1 MTQPHPPSTTAATP
15 PAGAAALA
23 VHASML
29 SKDYTFHE
37 QKAGLG
43 NAVRSLFH
51 RTYQTRT
58 AVDGISFDIAHGEI
72 VGLLGR
78 NGAGKTTTLK
88 MLCGLLRPSSGELQ
102 VLGYRPAKRSFDFLA
117 RISVVLGQKTMLWWD
132 VPAMDSFLVHK
143 QMYALSAKQFDESV
157 AELAAMLDVKELLYV
172 PVRKLSLGE
181 RMRCELMLALLHR
194 PDVLFLDE
202 PTIGLD
208 VVAKARVREFLA
220 QVNEARGT
228 TILLTS
234 HDMDDVEAL
243 CPRVMLIDHGHLRY
257 DGALADLV
265 RSMRPLKRIRV
276 AYTDNRVE
284 TFEVER
290 AEVSDL
296 LAKLSA
302 DGEIADLDV
311 SDASLD
317 EIMRDVF
324 GDTGGSTAGDT
335 TGSTGGNAGE
345 PR

>member
-1 MTQPHPPSTTAATP
+1 MSAPVVD
-15 PAGAAALA
+15 AGA
-23 VHASML
+23 L
-29 SKDYTFHE
+29 SKNYTFHE
-37 QKAGLG
+37 QEAGLR

-51 RTYQTRT
+51 RTYQTRV
-58 AVDGISFDIAHGEI
+58 AVDDITFAIDTGEI

-88 MLCGLLRPSSGELQ
+88 MLCGLLRPTAGELR
-102 VLGYRPAKRSFDFLA
+102 VLGHEPVARSFAFRS
-117 RISVVLGQKTMLWWD
+117 RISVVLGQKSMLWWD
-132 VPAMDSFLVHK
+132 VPAMESFLVHK
-143 QMYALSAKQFDESV
+143 QIYALRTKDFDDSV
-157 AELAAMLDVKELLYV
+157 RELAAMLGIDELLHV

-208 VVAKARVREFLA
+208 VLAKVRVREFLA

-243 CPRVMLIDHGHLRY
+243 CPRVMLIDHGRLRY

-265 RSMRPLKRIRV
+265 QSMRPLKRVRV
-276 AYTDNRVE
+276 AYTDNRVQ

-290 AEVSDL
+290 AELGEL
-296 LAKLSA
+296 LARLGA
-302 DGEIADLDV
+302 DGDIADLDV
-311 SDASLD
+311 SDASLE

-324 GDTGGSTAGDT
+324 IEADADGALASVEGGERA
-335 TGSTGGNAGE
+335 
-345 PR
+345 

>member
-1 MTQPHPPSTTAATP
+1 MPV
-15 PAGAAALA
+15 PANP
-23 VHASML
+23 ASDSAPVVVAGSL
-29 SKDYTFHE
+29 SKNYTFHE
-37 QKAGLG
+37 QDAGLR

-51 RTYQTRT
+51 RRYQTRV
-58 AVDGISFDIAHGEI
+58 AVDDISFAIDAGEI

-88 MLCGLLRPSSGELQ
+88 MLCGLLRPTAGELR
-102 VLGYRPAKRSFDFLA
+102 VLGHEPVVRSFAFRS

-143 QMYALSAKQFDESV
+143 QIYALSTKDFDESV
-157 AELAAMLDVKELLYV
+157 RELASMLGIDELLRV

-208 VVAKARVREFLA
+208 VLAKVRVREFLA
-220 QVNEARGT
+220 QVNDARGT

-243 CPRVMLIDHGHLRY
+243 CPRVMLIDHGRLRY

-265 RSMRPLKRIRV
+265 QSMRPLKRVRV

-284 TFEVER
+284 TFDVER
-290 AEVSDL
+290 AELAGL
-296 LAKLSA
+296 LARLSA
-302 DGEIADLDV
+302 DGVIADLDV
-311 SDASLD
+311 SDASLE

-324 GDTGGSTAGDT
+324 TEADAGSTVAAVE
-335 TGSTGGNAGE
+335 GGERG
-345 PR
+345 

>member
-1 MTQPHPPSTTAATP
+1 MPDSRSPNPASNSTPVVDAR
-15 PAGAAALA
+15 
-23 VHASML
+23 SL
-29 SKDYTFHE
+29 SKNYTFHE
-37 QKAGLG
+37 QQAGLRY
-43 NAVRSLFH
+43 AVRSLFH
-51 RTYQTRT
+51 RRYLTRV
-58 AVDGISFDIAHGEI
+58 AVDTITFAVDTGEI

-88 MLCGLLRPSSGELQ
+88 MLCGLLRPTAGDLQ
-102 VLGYRPAKRSFDFLA
+102 VLGHEPVARTFAFRS

-143 QMYALSAKQFDESV
+143 QIYAMSTKDFDESV
-157 AELAAMLDVKELLYV
+157 RELSSMLGVGALLLV

-208 VVAKARVREFLA
+208 VLAKVRVREFLA
-220 QVNEARGT
+220 QVNQARGT

-243 CPRVMLIDHGHLRY
+243 CPRVILIDHGRLRY

-265 RSMRPLKRIRV
+265 QSMRPRKRVRV

-284 TFEVER
+284 TLEVER
-290 AEVSDL
+290 ADLGGL
-296 LAKLSA
+296 LARLSA
-302 DGEIADLDV
+302 DADIADLDV
-311 SDASLD
+311 SDASLE
-317 EIMRDVF
+317 EIMRDMF
-324 GDTGGSTAGDT
+324 LQDDASLQDEADNEADDEGGAQS
-335 TGSTGGNAGE
+335 
-345 PR
+345 

>member
-1 MTQPHPPSTTAATP
+1 MSDSASVNPASASAPVVD
-15 PAGAAALA
+15 AGA
-23 VHASML
+23 L
-29 SKDYTFHE
+29 SKNYTFHE
-37 QKAGLG
+37 QEAGLR

-51 RTYQTRT
+51 RTYQTRV
-58 AVDGISFDIAHGEI
+58 AVDDITFAIDAGEI

-88 MLCGLLRPSSGELQ
+88 MLCGLLRPTAGELR
-102 VLGYRPAKRSFDFLA
+102 VLGHEPVARAFAFRS

-143 QMYALSAKQFDESV
+143 EIYALSTKVFDESV
-157 AELAAMLDVKELLYV
+157 RELAAMLGIDELLRV

-208 VVAKARVREFLA
+208 VLAKVRVREFLA
-220 QVNEARGT
+220 QVNAARGT

-243 CPRVMLIDHGHLRY
+243 CPRVMLIDHGRLRY
-257 DGALADLV
+257 DGALTELV
-265 RSMRPLKRIRV
+265 QSMRPLKRVRV

-284 TFEVER
+284 TFDIER
-290 AEVSDL
+290 ADLAGL
-296 LAKLSA
+296 LARLSA
-302 DGEIADLDV
+302 DGDIADLDV
-311 SDASLD
+311 SDASLE
-317 EIMRDVF
+317 EIMRDVLAES
-324 GDTGGSTAGDT
+324 DAHSDPSLAIVEGG
-335 TGSTGGNAGE
+335 E
-345 PR
+345 RR